1 MSIVRHYLK
10 MFNDLSKVD
19 RLQLVV
25 SGLIKLSLVGALSYA
40 LVQAEWTTAFVAVAT
55 LAAALLPWYL
65 ARSYR
70 FYIPVGFELI
80 IVLFVYAT
88 LFLGE
93 VHGFYTRFWW
103 WDAVLH
109 VGSGMAFGFIGF
121 LILYSLHRNGR
132 FQAHPSLIA
141 FFSFSVALAVGSLW
155 EVFEFGM
162 DTLFGFNMQRSGLR
176 DTMWDIIVNTTGAAL
191 AALSGYAFLR
201 YRLQGLGIFRYYLE
215 SYFGREKEGSAA

>member
-1 MSIVRHYLK
+1 MSIFRHYLAL
-10 MFNDLSKVD
+10 FNGLSRVD
-19 RLQLVV
+19 RAQLVI
-25 SGLIKLSLVGALSYA
+25 SGLIKLSLLGALGYA
-40 LVQAEWTTAFVAVAT
+40 LVRGEWTTTFVAIAT
-55 LAAALLPWYL
+55 LIAALLPWYL

-70 FYIPVGFELI
+70 FYIPIGFELI
-80 IVLFVYAT
+80 IVLFVCAT

-103 WDAVLH
+103 WDLVLH
-109 VGSGMAFGFIGF
+109 AGSGMAFGFIGF

-162 DTLFGFNMQRSGLR
+162 DTLFGLNMQKSGLR
-176 DTMWDIIVNTTGAAL
+176 DTMWDIIVNTIGAAL
-191 AALSGYAFLR
+191 AALSGYLFLR
-201 YRLQGLGIFRYYLE
+201 HRLHGLGIFRYYLE
-215 SYFGREKEGSAA
+215 SYFGRDK